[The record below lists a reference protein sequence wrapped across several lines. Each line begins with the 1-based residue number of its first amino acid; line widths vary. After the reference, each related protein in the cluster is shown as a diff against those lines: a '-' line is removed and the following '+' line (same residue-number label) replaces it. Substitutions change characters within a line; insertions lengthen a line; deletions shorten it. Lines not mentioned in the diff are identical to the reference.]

1 MREEEFITLALEKAS
16 TEEELIRLRAGVP
29 LGLDAVG
36 EFALSQTCEHTY
48 TCEHTCVTGSRRSV
62 FIRRLICLLSCL
74 YDNTTAN
81 VLVLSP
87 RAEYGELLRLHGADI
102 TVPYVRSKEDLQLG
116 RACLQE
122 LLTQYASGGK
132 YPKLFLVLDA
142 LEELPAC
149 NDGGVLEEYRTILE
163 LVAREKNVHVITGV
177 DLMKSIFSGNPGVFV
192 GVGNCLVTTREED
205 RADVTYV
212 KDDMSLS
219 VPVAISYPDAPS
231 LTETIIYLNAKA
243 AKTASEEE

>member
-1 MREEEFITLALEKAS
+1 MREEEFIALTLEKAT
-16 TEEELIRLRAGVP
+16 TEEELALLRKGVP

-36 EFALSQTCEHTY
+36 DLALSQTCEHTY
-48 TCEHTCVTGSRRSV
+48 TCEHTCVTGTRRSV

-74 YDNTTAN
+74 YDASAAN
-81 VLVLSP
+81 VLVFSP
-87 RAEYGELLRLHGADI
+87 RAEYGELLRLRGADI

-116 RACLQE
+116 KACLQE
-122 LLTQYASGGK
+122 LLSQYASGGK

-149 NDGGVLEEYRTILE
+149 NDGGVLEEYRAILE
-163 LVAREKNVHVITGV
+163 MVAREKNVHVISGV

-231 LTETIIYLNAKA
+231 LTETIIYLNARKA
-243 AKTASEEE
+243 ENANE